1 MAVLSFFWLVASNIS
16 IEKGVRNQISP
27 PEPLQAT
34 GIDDSAIE
42 NSQFASSARRSAQ
55 DAKPCLPSAT
65 GCDDDAFKPP
75 AKNAPKPLC
84 ITDLGDTV
92 QASATDCEPCFV
104 RRRRTSQ
111 GLIAEEGL
119 ELVVVFA
126 GKSYILSAAGDKLGI
141 ISARE
146 TR

>member
-42 NSQFASSARRSAQ
+42 KSQFAHSAQ
-55 DAKPCLPSAT
+55 DAKPCLPGAT

-75 AKNAPKPLC
+75 AKKAPKPLC

-111 GLIAEEGL
+111 GLVAEEGL
-119 ELVVVFA
+119 EFVVVFA